1 MRAGAAII
9 WRTIVQK
16 LVHAISV
23 AEAEYYAACDV
34 TTILLWFP
42 VGATLIQV
50 DNQSAIRM
58 AIATDS
64 MSRTKHI
71 AIKQMAVTA
80 YCEQGDITVQ
90 YCPTDENPA
99 DHFTKPLASVKL
111 AKHVSTIMG
120 LSNHDQFGMSRP
132 LEPKRD

>member
-1 MRAGAAII
+1 M
-9 WRTIVQK
+9 QK

-34 TTILLWFP
+34 TTILLWIRELLRELGWFP
-42 VGATLIQV
+42 MGATLIQV

-58 AIATDS
+58 AIATES

-71 AIKQMAVTA
+71 AVKQMAATA
-80 YCEQGDITVQ
+80 YCEQGDIDIQ

-99 DHFTKPLASVKL
+99 EHFTKPLASVKF
-111 AKHVSTIMG
+111 AKHVNTLMG
-120 LSNHDQFGMSRP
+120 ISNHNQFGMSKP